1 MHIYFIVHRR
11 RPAWTDRILYKT
23 SDSSNEKCELE
34 VLSYNYINS
43 IKLSDHRPVYGE
55 SSIQVIKF

>member
-1 MHIYFIVHRR
+1 MVVFRR

-23 SDSSNEKCELE
+23 IDPSNKKC
-34 VLSYNYINS
+34 VLDVLTYKHIES

-55 SSIQVIKF
+55 SDIQVI

>member
-1 MHIYFIVHRR
+1 MIVCRR

-23 SDSSNEKCELE
+23 IDSSNKTCVLN
-34 VLSYNYINS
+34 VLSYKHIDS

-55 SSIQVIKF
+55 SSIQVS